1 MKFRSKAITLNLL
14 KNLKFNVPNLIYFNC
29 SEFLMFKDKI
39 LNKVNKTFKHK
50 IAVRSSSFFEDGKNT
65 SMAGQF
71 TSILNV
77 SSNNKEEVYTAIQ
90 KVIKSMEKFKH
101 KNNQVLIQDMVKNV
115 KISGV
120 IMSCDKENSSPYY
133 IINYDKSGDT
143 TKVTSGQGINESFI
157 YFKNPR
163 KKPQNK
169 NFLNLINLTTKL
181 SKVFKYKK
189 LDIEFAIDNKNKV
202 YLLQARPLV
211 VKTKKNY
218 SLSEIFQSL
227 EKLNKKII
235 KLRKR
240 HHDLLGNDTAF
251 GIMPD
256 WNPAEMIGINPRPL
270 AYSLYKELI
279 TDSVW
284 SKNRKSL
291 GFRDVTSNPLM
302 KLFLGK
308 PYIDM
313 RVDFNS
319 WIPSSLKSKTGEK
332 LVNYY
337 MEKLKSNLNN
347 HDKIEFNI
355 VFTCY
360 TFSTEKKLKKI
371 PNKYLSKK
379 EIKNLSTS
387 LKEITQLSINSL
399 NKNLENIKILIDK
412 QKQVENSNMYSL
424 DKIYWLVEDCKRYG
438 TFSFAGLARSAFIA
452 IDLLNSLVENK
463 IITNEDKNLFLS
475 SIKTIT
481 TEMNNDLK
489 RLTEKKFKS
498 KYGHLRPNS
507 YDINSKNYN
516 DGFKA
521 YFSKKDII
529 YKKTKSYKFSKNKLN
544 KIDKELKKNKL
555 NIKSKDLINFIVE
568 SIKAREYAK
577 YIFTKSIDLVFKQV
591 KILSKRLKLS
601 VNDLSF
607 VDINTLLNFYSNL
620 DNSNIQDIL
629 MPEIYKNKKNFL
641 FNQNI
646 KLPSMITNPR
656 DVYYFREQN
665 NESNFITNQDIIAKN
680 IFIKN
685 FKKLNLKNKIVCIES
700 ADPGHDFLFSKGIKG
715 LITKFG
721 GANSHMAIRCNEL
734 NIPAAI
740 GVGEKK
746 FNEIKNL
753 SVLRLNCENKKIE
766 KI

>member
-1 MKFRSKAITLNLL
+1 MR
-14 KNLKFNVPNLIYFNC
+14 KFN
-29 SEFLMFKDKI
+29 
-39 LNKVNKTFKHK
+39 HK
-50 IAVRSSSFFEDGKNT
+50 K
-65 SMAGQF
+65 
-71 TSILNV
+71 
-77 SSNNKEEVYTAIQ
+77 
-90 KVIKSMEKFKH
+90 
-101 KNNQVLIQDMVKNV
+101 NQVLIQDMVKNV

-120 IMSCDKENSSPYY
+120 IMSCDKESTLPYY
-133 IINYDKSGDT
+133 TINYDKSDDT
-143 TKVTSGQGINESFI
+143 TKVTSGKGISENFI
-157 YFKNPR
+157 YFNNQKEKPR
-163 KKPQNK
+163 NK

-181 SKVFKYKK
+181 SKIFNHNK
-189 LDIEFAIDNKNKV
+189 LDIEFAIDNKKKIH
-202 YLLQARPLV
+202 LLQVRPLI
-211 VKTKKNY
+211 VKTKKQQPLNEIPE
-218 SLSEIFQSL
+218 SLD
-227 EKLNKKII
+227 KLYKKII

-240 HHDLLGNDTAF
+240 HHDLLGDDTAF

-284 SKNRKSL
+284 AKNRKSL

-308 PYIDM
+308 PYIDL

-319 WIPSSLKSKTGEK
+319 WVPSNLESKTGEK

-337 MEKLKSNLNN
+337 MQKFKSNLSN

-360 TFSTEKKLKKI
+360 TFSTEKKLRSIPGKYFSKQEIKK
-371 PNKYLSKK
+371 LSK
-379 EIKNLSTS
+379 NL
-387 LKEITQLSINSL
+387 KKITQLSINSL
-399 NKNLENIKILIDK
+399 NENLENIKILINK
-412 QKQVENSNMYSL
+412 QKQVENSKMYSL
-424 DKIYWLVEDCKRYG
+424 DKIYWFVEDCKRYG

-452 IDLLNSLVENK
+452 VDLLNSLVENK
-463 IITNEDKNLFLS
+463 IISIEDKNLFLS

-481 TEMNNDLK
+481 TDMNNDLK
-489 RLTEKKFKS
+489 KLTVKDFKL

-516 DGFKA
+516 DAFKF

-529 YKKTKSYKFSKNKLN
+529 FKKTKTYKFSKDKLN
-544 KIDKELKKNKL
+544 KIDEELKKNKL
-555 NIKSKDLINFIVE
+555 NISSNNLINFIIK

-577 YIFTKSIDLVFKQV
+577 YIFTKSIDLIFKQV
-591 KILSKRLKLS
+591 KILTKRLSLS
-601 VNDLSF
+601 INDLSF
-607 VDINTLLNFYSNL
+607 VDIKTLMNFYSNL

-629 MPEIYKNKKNFL
+629 IPQINKNKKNFL
-641 FNQNI
+641 FNQSI
-646 KLPSMITNPR
+646 KLPSIITNPR
-656 DVYYFREQN
+656 DVYYFKEQD
-665 NESNFITNQDIIAKN
+665 NESNFVTNQDIIAKN
-680 IFIKN
+680 VFIKN
-685 FKKLNLKNKIVCIES
+685 FKQLDLKNKIVCIES

-746 FNEIKNL
+746 FNEIKDL

>member
-1 MKFRSKAITLNLL
+1 MKFQSKALTLNLL

-29 SEFLMFKDKI
+29 SEFLKFEDKI
-39 LNKVNKTFKHK
+39 IKKINKNFRHK
-50 IAVRSSSFFEDGKNT
+50 VAIRSSSFFEDKKNT
-65 SMAGQF
+65 SLAGEF
-71 TSILNV
+71 ESILNI
-77 SSNNKEEVYTAIQ
+77 SSNNKKELSLAIN
-90 KVIKSMEKFKH
+90 KVIRSMRKFKH
-101 KNNQVLIQDMVKNV
+101 KKNQILVQDMVKNV

-120 IMSCDKENSSPYY
+120 IMSCDKETASPYY
-133 IINYDKSGDT
+133 TINYDKSGDT
-143 TKVTSGQGINESFI
+143 TKVTSGQGINESFV
-157 YFKNPR
+157 YFKNP
-163 KKPQNK
+163 KEKPKNK
-169 NFLNLINLTTKL
+169 NFLDLINLTTRL
-181 SKVFKYKK
+181 SRTFRTNK
-189 LDIEFAIDNKNKV
+189 LDIEFAIDNKNRIH
-202 YLLQARPLV
+202 LLQARPLI
-211 VKTKKNY
+211 VKTKSAF
-218 SLSEIFQSL
+218 SLIQISESL

-240 HHDLLGNDTAF
+240 HHDLLGDDTAF
-251 GIMPD
+251 GNMPD

-319 WIPSSLKSKTGEK
+319 WIPSNLKSKTGEK

-337 MEKLKSNLNN
+337 MKKLKSNLNN

-360 TFSTEKKLKKI
+360 TFSTEKKLRKI

-379 EIKNLSTS
+379 EIKDLSKNL
-387 LKEITQLSINSL
+387 KIITKLSIDSL
-399 NKNLENIKILIDK
+399 NKNLKNVKILINK

-438 TFSFAGLARSAFIA
+438 TFSFASLARSAFIA
-452 IDLLNSLVENK
+452 VDLLNSLVENK
-463 IITNEDKNLFLS
+463 IITTQDKNKFLS

-489 RLTEKKFKS
+489 KMTEKRFKL

-507 YDINSKNYN
+507 YDINSKNY
-516 DGFKA
+516 DEGFKS
-521 YFSKKDII
+521 YFSKKDIT
-529 YKKTKSYKFSKNKLN
+529 YKKTKSYKFSKDKLN
-544 KIDKELKKNKL
+544 KIDKELKNNKL
-555 NIKSKDLINFIVE
+555 DIKSKDLINFIIE
-568 SIKAREYAK
+568 SIKAREYSK
-577 YIFTKSIDLVFKQV
+577 YVFTKSIDLVFKQI

-620 DNSNIQDIL
+620 DNSNIQDVL
-629 MPEIYKNKKNFL
+629 MPEIHKNKKNFL

-646 KLPSMITNPR
+646 KLPSIITNPK

-665 NESNFITNQDIIAKN
+665 NESNFVTNQDIIAKN

-685 FKKLNLKNKIVCIES
+685 FKKLNLKNKIICIES

-746 FNEIKNL
+746 FNEIKDL

>member
-1 MKFRSKAITLNLL
+1 MKFQSKALTLNLL
-14 KNLKFNVPNLIYFNC
+14 KNLKFNVPNLLYFNC
-29 SEFLMFKDKI
+29 SDFLKFEDKI
-39 LNKVNKTFKHK
+39 IDNIYKKFRHKVA
-50 IAVRSSSFFEDGKNT
+50 IRSSSFFEDKKNT
-65 SMAGQF
+65 SLAGEF
-71 TSILNV
+71 ESILNI
-77 SSNNKEEVYTAIQ
+77 SSKNKNELSSAIH
-90 KVIKSMEKFKH
+90 KVIKSMRKFNH
-101 KNNQVLIQDMVKNV
+101 KKNQVLVQDMVKNV

-120 IMSCDKENSSPYY
+120 IMSCDKETALPYY
-133 IINYDKSGDT
+133 TINYDKSGDT

-157 YFKNPR
+157 YFNNQKEKPR
-163 KKPQNK
+163 NK
-169 NFLNLINLTTKL
+169 NFLNLINLTAKL
-181 SKVFKYKK
+181 SRIFNHNK
-189 LDIEFAIDNKNKV
+189 LDIEFAIDNKNKIH
-202 YLLQARPLV
+202 LLQARPLI
-211 VKTKKNY
+211 VKTKKRY
-218 SLSEIFQSL
+218 SLNEISESL
-227 EKLNKKII
+227 EKLDKKII

-240 HHDLLGNDTAF
+240 HHDLLGDDTAF

-319 WIPSSLKSKTGEK
+319 WIPSDLESKTGEK

-360 TFSTEKKLKKI
+360 TFSTEKKLRRI
-371 PNKYLSKK
+371 PSKYLSKK
-379 EIKNLSTS
+379 EIKNLSKN
-387 LKEITQLSINSL
+387 LKKITQLSINSL
-399 NKNLENIKILIDK
+399 NKNLENIKILINK
-412 QKQVENSNMYSL
+412 QKQVENSSMYSL
-424 DKIYWLVEDCKRYG
+424 DKIYWFVEDCKRYG

-463 IITNEDKNLFLS
+463 IISTEDKNKFLS

-489 RLTEKKFKS
+489 RLTEKNFKS

-516 DGFKA
+516 DGFKS

-529 YKKTKSYKFSKNKLN
+529 YKKTKTYKFSKNKLN

-555 NIKSKDLINFIVE
+555 DVKSKDLINFIIE

-577 YIFTKSIDLVFKQV
+577 YIFTKSIDLVFKQI
-591 KILSKRLKLS
+591 KILTKRLELS

-607 VDINTLLNFYSNL
+607 VDINTLMNFYSNL
-620 DNSNIQDIL
+620 DNSNIQDVLI
-629 MPEIYKNKKNFL
+629 PEINKNKKNFL

-646 KLPSMITNPR
+646 KLPSIITNPK
-656 DVYYFREQN
+656 DVYYFKEQN
-665 NESNFITNQDIIAKN
+665 NESNFVTNQDIIAKN

-685 FKKLNLKNKIVCIES
+685 FKKLDLKNKIVCIES

-746 FNEIKNL
+746 FNEIKDL